1 MMDKLTRGRANRPG
15 SATDAT
21 GVYRRGL
28 AVLFARENP
37 VGLVWLVPVRAER
50 DGDNQGWRRG
60 PYVFRSACSRS
71 FWAQAGGGDG
81 AKG

>member
-37 VGLVWLVPVRAER
+37 VGLVW
-50 DGDNQGWRRG
+50 
-60 PYVFRSACSRS
+60 VFRSACSRS